1 MQSSA
6 SHGLGLSAGAGG
18 KRHTTP
24 PRPTSRPRQAPGLL
38 YLGPG
43 GLDLCPPVR
52 VGRRAASRKAAAH
65 RPPYESGPVH
75 GRNLKVRALT
85 GPAPLIL
92 CLLPGP
98 AGGAGPLLGEWR
110 AHSLAAPR
118 LPVERLDKAETM
130 PIWGPRAPSPHTNA
144 DRIPASV
151 RLRSASFTFSFP
163 VPAALWHPVYRTA
176 HRARS

>member
-24 PRPTSRPRQAPGLL
+24 ARPTSRPRQAPGLL

-75 GRNLKVRALT
+75 GRDLKVRALT

-118 LPVERLDKAETM
+118 LPVEWLDRAETM
-130 PIWGPRAPSPHTNA
+130 PLWGPRAPSPPHKRGPHPGFSQVA
-144 DRIPASV
+144 V
-151 RLRSASFTFSFP
+151 RVFYFFFP
-163 VPAALWHPVYRTA
+163 S
-176 HRARS
+176 ARSSLASSLSDSA